1 MTLVGV
7 AGVRTGVPFPV
18 LARSSFG
25 TFGANIPALVRG
37 LVACFWYGAQTAA
50 ASGALVAL
58 MIRWPGMLEFHK
70 SSHMLGHSTLEVICY
85 VLVWSAQLLI
95 IQRGMETVRRFQD

>member
-37 LVACFWYGAQTAA
+37 LVACFWYGA
-50 ASGALVAL
+50 
-58 MIRWPGMLEFHK
+58 
-70 SSHMLGHSTLEVICY
+70 
-85 VLVWSAQLLI
+85 
-95 IQRGMETVRRFQD
+95 

>member
-58 MIRWPGMLEFHK
+58 MIRCPGC
-70 SSHMLGHSTLEVICY
+70 SSSISRATC
-85 VLVWSAQLLI
+85 SA
-95 IQRGMETVRRFQD
+95 TRRSR